1 MNQVLHPFLLLS
13 VIGIYFLLLMLIS
26 WWKGR
31 DADTEGYFIGNKT
44 SPWYIIAF
52 GMIGDSL
59 SGVTFVS
66 VPGEVGVKHFFYLQI
81 VFGYLV
87 GYWIIAQ
94 VLLPLYYRMNLTSIY
109 VYLKER
115 LGNSAQVTGSVFF
128 LLSRSIGAAFRL
140 YISAGV
146 LQLFLFGPL
155 GVPFWVSV
163 ALIILLILAYTLK
176 GGIKTL
182 IWTDTFQSLF
192 LLGGVILTCFS
203 IIQQLDLSF
212 GEAVTTITNSEY
224 AQVFNWDFKSKD
236 NFFKQ
241 FISGIFIAI
250 AMTGLDQNM
259 MQKNLSCKTLPE
271 AQKNI
276 KWFSVIVVFVNVIF
290 VSLGALIYIYANNK
304 GIEIPK
310 KTDALLP
317 LLTFNYL
324 GLFAAIVFILG
335 IIAAT
340 FSSAD
345 SVLTTLTTSL
355 YIDVLKLDSSTTVSD
370 KQKINYRHY
379 IHAFF
384 AVSLF
389 LLIMLF
395 EIINDQSVI
404 SGIFVAAGYTYGP
417 LLGLFAF
424 GIYTKKQVIN
434 KLVPVVCILSPIIC
448 WLLSRYSKELFN
460 GYQIGFEL
468 LIMNGMLT
476 FLGLMLISRGNK
488 HAII

>member
-1 MNQVLHPFLLLS
+1 
-13 VIGIYFLLLMLIS
+13 
-26 WWKGR
+26 
-31 DADTEGYFIGNKT
+31 
-44 SPWYIIAF
+44 
-52 GMIGDSL
+52 
-59 SGVTFVS
+59 
-66 VPGEVGVKHFFYLQI
+66 
-81 VFGYLV
+81 
-87 GYWIIAQ
+87 
-94 VLLPLYYRMNLTSIY
+94 
-109 VYLKER
+109 
-115 LGNSAQVTGSVFF
+115 
-128 LLSRSIGAAFRL
+128 
-140 YISAGV
+140 
-146 LQLFLFGPL
+146 
-155 GVPFWVSV
+155 
-163 ALIILLILAYTLK
+163 
-176 GGIKTL
+176 
-182 IWTDTFQSLF
+182 
-192 LLGGVILTCFS
+192 
-203 IIQQLDLSF
+203 
-212 GEAVTTITNSEY
+212 
-224 AQVFNWDFKSKD
+224 
-236 NFFKQ
+236 
-241 FISGIFIAI
+241 
-250 AMTGLDQNM
+250 
-259 MQKNLSCKTLPE
+259 
-271 AQKNI
+271 
-276 KWFSVIVVFVNVIF
+276 VNVIF
-290 VSLGALIYIYANNK
+290 VSLGALIYIYANSR

-355 YIDVLKLDSSTTVSD
+355 YIDVLKLDSSTKVSD

-384 AVSLF
+384 AASLF

-434 KLVPVVCILSPIIC
+434 KLVPVVCILSPVIC

-468 LIMNGMLT
+468 LIMNGLLT
-476 FLGLMLISRGNK
+476 FLGLMLISKENK
-488 HAII
+488 HYVI